1 MLTSR
6 ASGRTAGKSLFHP
19 ALEDIRMEQ
28 VLRALGDPVRLE
40 IVRALASAEA
50 PMSCGAFGLSVSK
63 STSTYHFRVLR
74 ESGVI
79 SQYEEGTSRYSEL
92 RAAEFQA
99 RFPGLLQAVL
109 ATR

>member
-1 MLTSR
+1 MPTSR
-6 ASGRTAGKSLFHP
+6 APGRAAGKTLYHP
-19 ALEDIRMEQ
+19 ALQDIGMEQ
-28 VLRALGDPVRLE
+28 VLRALGDPVRLG

-79 SQYEEGTSRYSEL
+79 SQFEEGTARYSEL
-92 RAAEFQA
+92 RAAEFEE

-109 ATR
+109 ASR